1 MKRISFPGILLIAIA
16 ISTISVGS
24 ALAQRG
30 LGQGAGRMYDPATE
44 TTVKGT
50 VEEVKRIPGQ
60 RGAASGVHLIVKTD
74 KETLEVHLGPTA
86 FLEKEKFTFSKGDQI
101 EVTGSRV
108 KIGAADALLAR
119 EVKKGD
125 KMLTLRN
132 AQGIPAWSGGMRGW

>member
-16 ISTISVGS
+16 ISTLSVAS

-30 LGQGAGRMYDPATE
+30 MGQGAARMYDPATE

-50 VEEVKRIPGQ
+50 VEEVKQIPGQ
-60 RGAASGVHLIVKTD
+60 RGGASGAHLIVKTD

-86 FLEKEKFTFSKGDQI
+86 FLEKEKFTFAKGDQI
-101 EVTGSRV
+101 EVTGSKV

-125 KMLTLRN
+125 KTLTLRN
-132 AQGIPAWSGGMRGW
+132 AQGIPVWSGGRRG

>member
-1 MKRISFPGILLIAIA
+1 MKRISFPWILLIAIA
-16 ISTISVGS
+16 ISTLSVAS

-30 LGQGAGRMYDPATE
+30 MGQGAGRMYDPATE

-50 VEEVKRIPGQ
+50 VEEVKQIPGQ
-60 RGAASGVHLIVKTD
+60 RGGASGTHLIVKTD

-86 FLEKEKFTFSKGDQI
+86 FLEKEKFTFAKGDQI
-101 EVTGSRV
+101 EVTGSKV

-125 KMLTLRN
+125 KTLTLRN
-132 AQGIPAWSGGMRGW
+132 AQGIPVWSGGRRG

>member
-16 ISTISVGS
+16 ISTLSVAS

-30 LGQGAGRMYDPATE
+30 MGQGAGRMYDPATE

-50 VEEVKRIPGQ
+50 VEEVKQIPGQ
-60 RGAASGVHLIVKTD
+60 RGGASGAHLIVKTD

-86 FLEKEKFTFSKGDQI
+86 FLEKEKFTFAKGDQI
-101 EVTGSRV
+101 EVTGSKV

-125 KMLTLRN
+125 KTLTLRN
-132 AQGIPAWSGGMRGW
+132 AQGIPVWSGGRRG

>member
-1 MKRISFPGILLIAIA
+1 LLIAIA
-16 ISTISVGS
+16 ISTLSIAS

-30 LGQGAGRMYDPATE
+30 MGQGAGRMYDPATE

-50 VEEVKRIPGQ
+50 VEEVKQIPGQ
-60 RGAASGVHLIVKTD
+60 RGGASGAHLIVKND

-86 FLEKEKFTFSKGDQI
+86 FLEKEKFTFAKGDQI
-101 EVTGSRV
+101 EVTGSKV

-125 KMLTLRN
+125 KTLTLRN
-132 AQGIPAWSGGMRGW
+132 AQGIPAWSGGRRGW

>member
-16 ISTISVGS
+16 ISTLSVAS

-30 LGQGAGRMYDPATE
+30 MGQGAGRMYDPATE

-50 VEEVKRIPGQ
+50 VEEVKQIPGQ
-60 RGAASGVHLIVKTD
+60 RGGASGTHLIVKTD

-86 FLEKEKFTFSKGDQI
+86 FLEKEKFTFAKGDQI
-101 EVTGSRV
+101 QVTGSKV
-108 KIGAADALLAR
+108 KIGGADALLAR

-125 KMLTLRN
+125 KALTLRN
-132 AQGIPAWSGGMRGW
+132 AQGIPVWSGGRRG